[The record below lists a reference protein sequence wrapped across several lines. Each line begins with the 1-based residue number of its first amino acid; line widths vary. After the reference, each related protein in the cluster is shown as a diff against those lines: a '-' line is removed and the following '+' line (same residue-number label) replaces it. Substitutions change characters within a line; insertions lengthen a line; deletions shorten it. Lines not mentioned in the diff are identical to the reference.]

1 MRIFASLWAVM
12 KKEIRQTIRDRRVMF
27 LLLAAPMI
35 QLFVFGNA
43 VVLDVDR
50 VPTVVVDLDRT
61 LVSRRLIARML
72 ADGTLIE
79 TERTTSTEEA
89 ERALIEGRVS
99 AAIIVPRGATRAIVR
114 GSAHDPANVQVL
126 IDGTDPNRSGVAAG
140 AASRFLQLAARELLE
155 ARIARLGVAA
165 PSLPRSPSLEVRVL
179 YNPQLETAIYMV
191 PGIAAML
198 LLIVTTIVTAMGLAR
213 ERETGTLEQ
222 ILVTPVRP
230 AVLIA
235 GKMLPFALIGLF
247 DFALAMTIGAYAFG
261 MPIRGDFSLLILA
274 TSLYLVATL
283 AAGLFVS
290 TISHTQQQAFMGGF
304 LFMLP
309 AALLSGIMTPL
320 HAMPSWLAP
329 LTLINPLRHYAE
341 IMRAVLLRGA
351 GLHEIASQLIAL
363 ALIGAA
369 LATTAAMR
377 FRKTLA

>member
-1 MRIFASLWAVM
+1 MPLIASLWAVT
-12 KKEIRQTIRDRRVMF
+12 KKEIRQTVRDRRVMF
-27 LLLAAPMI
+27 LLLGAPVI

-50 VPTVVVDLDRT
+50 VPTIVVDHDETSLSRE
-61 LVSRRLIARML
+61 LVTRML

-79 TERTTSTEEA
+79 AERSNSTDEA
-89 ERALIEGRVS
+89 ERALVEGRVS
-99 AAIIVPRGATRAIVR
+99 AAIIVPRGVTRSIVR
-114 GSAHDPANVQVL
+114 ANPHDPASVQVL
-126 IDGTDPNRSGVAAG
+126 IDGTDPNRSGVAAS
-140 AASRFLQLAARELLE
+140 AASRFVQRRARELLE
-155 ARIARLGVAA
+155 ARIARLGFAA
-165 PSLPRSPSLEVRVL
+165 PNIPRPATLEVRVL

-213 ERETGTLEQ
+213 ERENGTLEQ

-230 AVLIA
+230 AVLIF
-235 GKMLPFALIGLF
+235 GKMLPFAVIGLF
-247 DFALAMTIGAYAFG
+247 DFALAMAVGAYAFD
-261 MPIRGDFSLLILA
+261 MPIRGSFLLLVLA

-320 HAMPSWLAP
+320 HAIPSWLEP

-351 GLHEIASQLIAL
+351 GYEEIVPQLIAL
-363 ALIGAA
+363 ALIGAM
-369 LATTAAMR
+369 LATTAAVR
-377 FRKTLA
+377 FRKTIA